1 MLELLAA
8 EESMKESMMEG
19 AEPLIAPK
27 ASKEKK
33 MTLKKTKL
41 KKKDKGTKLK
51 KKAASVARE

>member
-1 MLELLAA
+1 
-8 EESMKESMMEG
+8 MKESMMEG